1 MAIPKK
7 CKVSV
12 LESPKKMVLKT
23 VDIPAVLDAANYK
36 VYLGGEVYIDEI
48 ELWTVPKE

>member
-12 LESPKKMVLKT
+12 LKEPKKMEIVE
-23 VDIPAVLDAANYK
+23 VAIPAIGND
-36 VYLGGEVYIDEI
+36 
-48 ELWTVPKE
+48 

>member
-23 VDIPAVLDAANYK
+23 VDIPAVGA
-36 VYLGGEVYIDEI
+36 DEI
-48 ELWTVPKE
+48 LV